1 MSDSKQ
7 SKIKSCKVS
16 STVKDLKPSG
26 IRKFFDIVSTMKDI
40 ISLGIGEP
48 DFITPWNIRES
59 AIYSLERGQTMYT
72 SNKGM
77 QSLREEIA
85 LYYKNHYNLDYDPEN
100 EILITVGVSEALD
113 LALRAIINPGDEII
127 IPDPHYVAYPAC
139 AILAGARP
147 AYLPVHE
154 ENDFKINPDDLKDKI
169 NNNTKA
175 VLFGYPANPTG
186 SVMSYKE
193 LTAIADIV
201 KQKDLLV
208 ISDEIY
214 ERLVYDTEP
223 ICFAQIPGMKDSS
236 IILGGFSKSY
246 AMTGWRVGYALA
258 RQEIIDAMT
267 KIHQYTMLC
276 APIMAQTAALCALK
290 EGENDVKSMVA
301 DYNYRR
307 KFMFNKLNEIGL
319 PCSEPRGAFYCFPS
333 VKETG
338 LTSEEFATQL
348 IYEEKVAVVPGDAFG
363 EYGEGYIRCCYA
375 TSLDEIEEAIGRM
388 SNFIKNHRK

>member
-1 MSDSKQ
+1 MSNSKR
-7 SKIKSCKVS
+7 SKIENCKVS
-16 STVKDLKPSG
+16 TTVKDLKPSG

-85 LYYKNHYNLDYDPEN
+85 LYYKTHYNLEYNPEN

-113 LALRAIINPGDEII
+113 LALRAVINPGDEII
-127 IPDPHYVAYPAC
+127 LPNPHYVAYPAC
-139 AILAGARP
+139 AILAGGK
-147 AYLPVHE
+147 PVYIRLTE
-154 ENDFKINPDDLKDKI
+154 DNGFKINPDELADKI
-169 NNNTKA
+169 NSNTKA
-175 VLFGYPANPTG
+175 ILFGYPANPTG
-186 SVMSYKE
+186 AVMPREE
-193 LTAIADIV
+193 LADIANIV
-201 KQKDLLV
+201 KQKDIIA

-223 ICFAQIPGMKDSS
+223 ICFGSFPGMKESA
-236 IILGGFSKSY
+236 IILGGFSKTY

-258 RQEIIDAMT
+258 RHEIIDAMT

-276 APIMAQTAALCALK
+276 APIMAQTAALCALQ

-301 DYNYRR
+301 EYNYRR
-307 KFMFNKLNEIGL
+307 NFMYKKFNEIGL
-319 PCSEPRGAFYCFPS
+319 PCPEPKGAFYCFPS
-333 VKETG
+333 IKNTG
-338 LTSEEFATQL
+338 LSSDEFATQL
-348 IYEEKVAVVPGDAFG
+348 LFEEKVAVVPGDAFG

-375 TSLDEIEEAIGRM
+375 TSLNEIEDAIGRIG
-388 SNFIKNHRK
+388 NFIKNHSK